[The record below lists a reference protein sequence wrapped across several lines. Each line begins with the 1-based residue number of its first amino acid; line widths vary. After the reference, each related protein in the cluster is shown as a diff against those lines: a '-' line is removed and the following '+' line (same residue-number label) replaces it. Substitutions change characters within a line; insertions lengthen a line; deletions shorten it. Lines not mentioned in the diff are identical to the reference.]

1 MEKKK
6 KKLPGFAGMTLEERL
21 HWNRLGGQRVQKLGT
36 GHTFTADEAR
46 SAGRKGGLAVAKDRK
61 YMAEI
66 GRRGGLAVAA
76 KRGYM
81 ADLGRRGGQAKAKS
95 LAVK

>member
-6 KKLPGFAGMTLEERL
+6 MPGFAGMTPEERL
-21 HWNRLGGQRVQKLGT
+21 RWNRLGGQRVQQLGT

-46 SAGRKGGLAVAKDRK
+46 SAGRKGGLAVAKNRQH
-61 YMAEI
+61 MAEI

-76 KRGYM
+76 KRTE
-81 ADLGRRGGQAKAKS
+81 KPT
-95 LAVK
+95 